1 MAFGYQVLGFGS
13 APTAVAAAAYFGDR
27 GVWCGGADGS
37 NVHHDV
43 MDYVALATTGNA
55 TDFGDLALA
64 RFELASCSNGSR
76 GITAG
81 GEYP

>member
-37 NVHHDV
+37 NTHHDV
-43 MDYVALATTGNA
+43 MDYVALSTTGNA
-55 TDFGDLALA
+55 SDFGNLTVV
-64 RFELASCSNGSR
+64 RWEVASCSNGTR
-76 GITAG
+76 GICAG
-81 GEYP
+81 GEIL